1 MTIYKPVTVGK
12 SLKNTERKSTEGV
25 SGAGNVEFGN
35 KT

>member
-12 SLKNTERKSTEGV
+12 SLKNTERKSIEGV
-25 SGAGNVEFGN
+25 SGAGNVEICN